1 MVMRLKKILKFKKQI
16 NKRWITL
23 LDRIKS
29 LESLMISAVTVTLV
43 AAVNRTSPQ
52 WHVRLV

>member
-1 MVMRLKKILKFKKQI
+1 MVMRQKKILKFKKQI

-29 LESLMISAVTVTLV
+29 LESLMILAVTVTLV